1 MLLYTAVLLLI
12 AAVSAKIVPPPTNVT
27 VRCQNLTT
35 TVHWEYS
42 KQEPPT
48 RFRVNIGGE
57 NWERENRTSDHQYDL
72 SHFIWE
78 SEDHYM
84 GFISVTVTAIQGV
97 NESISVASKSFSYN
111 DKKTVDL
118 LCKLDFPPVELTLA
132 DSGPMV
138 SFQNPVHYN
147 KQQRGDPIFLFKVWA
162 DGTEYSGDCRRA
174 QNICRLDIPVV
185 KNPCVKLTGELWS
198 NEIGFTPFRE
208 KDNVCAIESD
218 DELMQIET
226 HADPHVMTL
235 VIMLVV
241 LLLIIIGVT
250 FLICKVKAWTMKTPP
265 QPSTLEPLINRG
277 PGNHIVSESDPVRVE
292 VVAPN
297 RKKSLPGSLEE
308 SNQEIDHCGRS
319 QDDNSAGSDLQ
330 HAPVSLYQERRLSES
345 SSSEE
350 LEAGGQRTDDD
361 SPDDS
366 VKTDDTSV
374 DSMEEEDRSPYD
386 RPHAHVAVDVG
397 DGEMVEAYK

>member
-1 MLLYTAVLLLI
+1 
-12 AAVSAKIVPPPTNVT
+12 
-27 VRCQNLTT
+27 
-35 TVHWEYS
+35 
-42 KQEPPT
+42 
-48 RFRVNIGGE
+48 
-57 NWERENRTSDHQYDL
+57 
-72 SHFIWE
+72 
-78 SEDHYM
+78 
-84 GFISVTVTAIQGV
+84 
-97 NESISVASKSFSYN
+97 
-111 DKKTVDL
+111 
-118 LCKLDFPPVELTLA
+118 
-132 DSGPMV
+132 
-138 SFQNPVHYN
+138 
-147 KQQRGDPIFLFKVWA
+147 
-162 DGTEYSGDCRRA
+162 
-174 QNICRLDIPVV
+174 
-185 KNPCVKLTGELWS
+185 
-198 NEIGFTPFRE
+198 
-208 KDNVCAIESD
+208 
-218 DELMQIET
+218 
-226 HADPHVMTL
+226 MTL

-265 QPSTLEPLINRG
+265 QPSTLVRSETLPSPKKVIMLLYLFLTCFGYPCLVVTQEPLINRG

-308 SNQEIDHCGRS
+308 SNQEINHCGRS

-330 HAPVSLYQERRLSES
+330 HAPESLYQERRLSES

-374 DSMEEEDRSPYD
+374 DSMEEDRSPYD
-386 RPHAHVAVDVG
+386 RPHTHVDVDVG